1 MLTGMISKPS
11 ARPFARGLRRI
22 QESSYAGKSSG
33 SGFRRS
39 RHSGAPEGR
48 TRNLE
53 VMKRDSGFALRAPR
67 NDDYVGIPIRLISQ
81 RSSIPEFSL
90 TRART
95 VSPRVSISCPL
106 ALPVLIRKLQCISD
120 TCAPPTRNPRQPAAS
135 INFQALLPGGFSVSY
150 THLRAHETGRN
161 L

>member
-53 VMKRDSGFALRAPR
+53 VMKRDSGFDASHRPGMTRGWKQADA
-67 NDDYVGIPIRLISQ
+67 DDHSFRRHEQGAAGVGGVSA
-81 RSSIPEFSL
+81 SAAFGA
-90 TRART
+90 AR
-95 VSPRVSISCPL
+95 
-106 ALPVLIRKLQCISD
+106 
-120 TCAPPTRNPRQPAAS
+120 
-135 INFQALLPGGFSVSY
+135 G
-150 THLRAHETGRN
+150 
-161 L
+161 